1 MEKIEGRR
9 LEKPLG
15 AAAEFNFSFFFA
27 FACVDM
33 RRESKTHKHTHA
45 NGHKSQKGGA
55 SRQLGGCS
63 HAQPSFHFESITL
76 IPEISARIAPTNEYF
91 LFDFPPR

>member
-15 AAAEFNFSFFFA
+15 AAAEFNFSFFFLA
-27 FACVDM
+27 VACVDE

-45 NGHKSQKGGA
+45 NGYKRERGGA

-76 IPEISARIAPTNEYF
+76 IPEISARIAPTN
-91 LFDFPPR
+91 